1 MTKKKDI
8 SMQDAVDKLISS
20 GTPATIRKVL
30 TKLSAKS
37 STSKGLIRSFNAT
50 QMDSILEKNHI
61 NDDCP
66 HCHAKAIIGGE
77 LNIIKNG
84 KYKNGMQRFHCK
96 ACKQNFNRLTKTFL
110 AETTFSFDY
119 WVELIWLELSLMSL
133 KREQENLTSSGFATA
148 VYPSTLWSQR
158 MKLMAATHKL
168 QPNLSG
174 IVEIDEYHIRE
185 AQKGE
190 TTLVNYL
197 NPKEERKARYSYK
210 PSKMGVKGA
219 EFVTIVCA
227 VDNSK
232 NYFSFVSGFGALKE
246 DVFKEYVVSHIKDAI
261 WLCSDA
267 NVIYTEYSQRIGL
280 PHYVKNSHYSARYK
294 ECKTDKDKEN
304 YYKKGLLDYILNY
317 DNRMTYKK
325 FQKVRDDNHLS
336 IAHVNEFHKDI
347 KYNLEDTR
355 NGINLEYVQFYMD
368 WITYLKN
375 IAKDLGMAPTT
386 KAHAEYILI
395 DILKRS
401 TETYTIQNLKDLSGI
416 KLPKPS
422 RQFTTTLVKE
432 TESIRKVSGNKNYV
446 FTPEDIGESF
456 SVKKQLEKLSVSLL
470 KEMGKD
476 LHIKGYTKA
485 KTNSTWKLKK
495 ALEAHPDIKDE
506 LRKIRAKYPSKFND
520 KNEVK

>member
-8 SMQDAVDKLISS
+8 SMEDAVNKIITS
-20 GTPATIRKVL
+20 GTPATIRGIL
-30 TKLSAKS
+30 SKLSAKS
-37 STSKGLIRSFNAT
+37 KTSKALVHSFNAT

-66 HCHAKAIIGGE
+66 YCHSKAIVGGE
-77 LNIIKNG
+77 QNIVKNG
-84 KYKNGMQRFHCK
+84 KYKNGMQRFRCK
-96 ACKQNFNRLTKTFL
+96 ACKRNFNRLTNTFL
-110 AETTFSFDY
+110 AETMYSFDY
-119 WVELIWLELSLMSL
+119 WVELVWLELNLMSL
-133 KREQENLTSSGFATA
+133 KKEQKNLTSGSFTSV

-158 MKLMAATHKL
+158 MKLMAATHDL
-168 QPNLSG
+168 QPVLSG
-174 IVEIDEYHIRE
+174 IVEIDECHIRE

-190 TTLVNYL
+190 NTLVNYL
-197 NPKEERKARYSYK
+197 NPKEERKARYTYK
-210 PSKMGVKGA
+210 PSMKGVKGA

-232 NYFSFVSGFGALKE
+232 NYFSFVSGFGAVKK
-246 DVFKEYVVSHIKDAI
+246 DIFQKHVVPHIQDAI
-261 WLCSDA
+261 WLCSDG
-267 NVIYTEYSQRIGL
+267 NVLYTEYSQSIGL
-280 PHYVKNSHYSARYK
+280 PHYVKNSQYSTRYK

-347 KYNLEDTR
+347 KYNLEDTK

-375 IAKDLGMAPTT
+375 IANELGMVPTT
-386 KAHAEYILI
+386 KSHAEYILI
-395 DILKRS
+395 DLLKKS
-401 TETYTIQNLKDLSGI
+401 SKTYTIQNLRSLSGST
-416 KLPKPS
+416 LPKPS
-422 RQFTTTLVKE
+422 RQFTATLVKE
-432 TESIRKVSGNKNYV
+432 TEKIRNVSGNKNYV

-456 SVKKQLEKLSVSLL
+456 SIKKQLEKLSVSIL

-476 LHIKGYTKA
+476 LHIKGYTTA
-485 KTNSTWKLKK
+485 KPNRTWKLRK
-495 ALEAHPDIKDE
+495 ALEAHPDIKAE
-506 LRKIRAKYPSKFND
+506 LRKIRAKYPSRFND
-520 KNEVK
+520 KNDVK